1 MQNDPNK
8 TANAEQENSLNI
20 ADNEV
25 NNSSRY
31 EEELKE
37 IEHGINLIHTDVYAL
52 SMLIVAANLVLGF
65 VTIVLL
71 ILSFLP
77 FIPSEVSRV
86 LLIVGVVL
94 AVVLL
99 GLYVY
104 IRSKGP
110 SSFSHYCVRSGDGKK
125 KYRYMNYSKRSKFFS
140 DGGNVIESEGVY
152 VRIHDNLPHE
162 EYLHDFFLKLKNVS
176 KHEEDGFVEYSGTLD
191 VRGKA
196 VKGRLRLSG
205 GVMIDGKVGGAR
217 LKFFDV
223 NDINAK
229 FYVSPALEEAVKA
242 AKVTWPAVKTVVSG
256 AQGKA

>member
-1 MQNDPNK
+1 MQNNPNK
-8 TANAEQENSLNI
+8 KPNAEQENSLNI
-20 ADNEV
+20 AEDAA
-25 NNSSRY
+25 NNSSCY

-37 IEHGINLIHTDVYAL
+37 IERGINLIHTDVYSL
-52 SMLIVAANLVLGF
+52 SMVVVIANLVLGL
-65 VTIVLL
+65 VTIALL

-99 GLYVY
+99 GLYIY

-110 SSFSHYCVRSGDGKK
+110 SSFSHYCARSGDGKK
-125 KYRYMNYSKRSKFFS
+125 KYRYINYSKRSKFFS
-140 DGGNVIESEGVY
+140 DGNNAIESEGVY

-162 EYLHDFFLKLKNVS
+162 EYLHDFFLKLKNVN
-176 KHEEDGFVEYSGTLD
+176 KREEGGFVEYSGTLD

-196 VKGRLRLSG
+196 VKGKLRLSG
-205 GVMIDGKVGGAR
+205 GVVIDGKVGGAR

-223 NDINAK
+223 NDADAK

-242 AKVTWPAVKTVVSG
+242 AKVTWPLVKTVSCG
-256 AQGKA
+256 AEGKA